1 MQLKIYQENAI
12 EELLEKT
19 KRFLDYEEDKKLVF
33 KAPTGSGKTIMM
45 AEFLKQLAEDRE
57 VKQPYAFIWTAPRK
71 LHLQSKEKLEDY
83 FEESRAL
90 KCSFFED
97 LEDREIDEHEI
108 LFFNWESI
116 NKANAIYIRE
126 NERENNLSNILERT
140 WENYKHIILIIDECH
155 HHATSD
161 ISKKLIGDIRPKL
174 TIEVSATPVV
184 ENPDDSVTVQLEDV
198 KRDGMIKKVV
208 LLNPGFTNIL
218 KDKKIVSKLSQGSE
232 EIVIEAAIRKR
243 KELLEGHKK
252 AKTSINPL
260 ILIQLPDRKTSLED
274 VIKDKVIRILKDK
287 FHISTENG
295 KLAIWLSG
303 EHINKEDVE
312 KNNSETE
319 VLIFKQAIAL
329 GWDCPRA
336 QILVLFRDWKSLIFS
351 IQTIGRIMRMPEPEI
366 GHYKKQELN
375 YGYVYTNLENIEIK
389 EDIARDYIT
398 IYTSERKT
406 GYKPIDLLSCYSK
419 RHREKTRLSPLFI
432 EIFLEEAKK
441 CKLKQKIDPKSK
453 RLSLKIISDWK
464 AEDIDKLAG
473 AKIAGDKKL
482 KFSGLD
488 LQRAFEFFVRK
499 NLTPFYPEDRS
510 IGRVKE
516 SIYRF
521 FEKELK
527 MKYEE
532 VQEDIVET
540 VLSDKNNQHF
550 INAINIAKESYQREV
565 VKRESELESKDDWN
579 IPESLPFGSGDI
591 KEDRKKSIMQPF
603 FSDDRWKTERAF
615 IGFLEK
621 PRNSVGW
628 WFKNG
633 DRDSTYFAVPYENG
647 EPKPFYVDF
656 IVMFKGGRI
665 GLFDVKSGWTLRDSK
680 SKIDGIYKYI
690 KAENKEGKKLFGGI
704 VTNTDPRNYRGRWVY
719 FEKQSKDLKDNFDNW
734 QNLEL

>member
-19 KRFLDYEEDKKLVF
+19 KRLLDYEEDKKLVF

-45 AEFLKQLAEDRE
+45 AEFLKRLAEDRE
-57 VKQPYAFIWTAPRK
+57 VKQPYAFIWIAPRQ
-71 LHLQSKEKLEDY
+71 LHIQSKEKLETY
-83 FEESRAL
+83 FEDSRAL

-116 NKANAIYIRE
+116 NKADNIYIRE
-126 NERENNLSNILERT
+126 NERENNLSNVLERT
-140 WENYKHIILIIDECH
+140 WENYKYVILIIDECH
-155 HHATSD
+155 HHATRE
-161 ISKKLIGDIRPKL
+161 ISKKLIDDIRPKL

-184 ENPDDSVTVQLEDV
+184 ENPDDSVNVQLEDV
-198 KRDGMIKKVV
+198 KRDGMIKKAV

-232 EIVIEAAIRKR
+232 EIVIDAAVRKR

-252 AKTSINPL
+252 EKTSINPL
-260 ILIQLPDRKTSLED
+260 ILIQLPDRKTS
-274 VIKDKVIRILKDK
+274 
-287 FHISTENG
+287 
-295 KLAIWLSG
+295 
-303 EHINKEDVE
+303 
-312 KNNSETE
+312 
-319 VLIFKQAIAL
+319 
-329 GWDCPRA
+329 
-336 QILVLFRDWKSLIFS
+336 
-351 IQTIGRIMRMPEPEI
+351 
-366 GHYKKQELN
+366 
-375 YGYVYTNLENIEIK
+375 
-389 EDIARDYIT
+389 
-398 IYTSERKT
+398 
-406 GYKPIDLLSCYSK
+406 YKPIDLLSCYSK

-441 CKLKQKIDPKSK
+441 YKLRQKIDPKSK
-453 RLSLKIISDWK
+453 KLSLKIISDWK
-464 AEDIDKLAG
+464 AKDIDKLAG

-532 VQEDIVET
+532 TQEDIVET
-540 VLSDKNNQHF
+540 ILSDKNNQQF
-550 INAINIAKESYQREV
+550 INVIDIAKESYQREV
-565 VKRESELESKDDWN
+565 VKREPELELKEGWN
-579 IPESLPFGSGDI
+579 IPESLPFGSDDI
-591 KEDRKKSIMQPF
+591 KENRKKSIMQPF
-603 FSDDRWKTERAF
+603 FSDGRWKTERAF
-615 IGFLEK
+615 IDFLEK
-621 PRNSVGW
+621 PKNNVEW

-633 DRDSTYFAVPYENG
+633 DRDATFLAVPYENA
-647 EPKPFYVDF
+647 EQKPFYVDF

-665 GLFDVKSGWTLRDSK
+665 GLFDTKSGWTQRDSR

-690 KAENKEGKKLFGGI
+690 KAENKKGKKIFGGI
-704 VTNTDPRNYRGRWVY
+704 VTNTDQKSYRGRWVY
-719 FEKQSKDLKDNFDNW
+719 FDKPSKDLKDNRDNW
-734 QNLEL
+734 KNLEL